1 MANYSFSVQKA
12 DVKHE
17 NNEDVKKFPYK
28 ILNDMAKKL
37 KAAED
42 EIIKKRK
49 FYEAKIAN
57 MLDVI
62 ESNCDASKNNLNE
75 EVGKLKQRFSDLT
88 YENNRYH
95 LAISNCTFCASR
107 DKPDNFDAS
116 CSNVTIRV
124 STPLP
129 SLGQGPAAVSSKIPA
144 LMSITWDR
152 SQANNVQKGKTQTFI
167 NRMAKA
173 ITKLETKYKTPEH
186 KRKKRL
192 YTRKQKMSPIIPKEF
207 STIFNVLAASE
218 PDAVTVPDPF
228 PYVRWKD
235 D

>member
-1 MANYSFSVQKA
+1 MAIYSSLVQKA

-17 NNEDVKKFPYK
+17 NNKDVKKFPYK

-75 EVGKLKQRFSDLT
+75 EVGKLKQMISDLT

-95 LAISNCTFCASR
+95 LAISNCTFCASS

-116 CSNVTIRV
+116 CSDVSIRA

-129 SLGQGPAAVSSKIPA
+129 SLGVRAVYVSAHRGSRERNHSKA
-144 LMSITWDR
+144 GLVARQRT
-152 SQANNVQKGKTQTFI
+152 
-167 NRMAKA
+167 
-173 ITKLETKYKTPEH
+173 E
-186 KRKKRL
+186 
-192 YTRKQKMSPIIPKEF
+192 
-207 STIFNVLAASE
+207 
-218 PDAVTVPDPF
+218 
-228 PYVRWKD
+228 
-235 D
+235 